1 MEPSLSSEVISK
13 DGLRGEIAAADPFQ
27 KDIPQLLLRMENGR
41 EVWVPANILEVQEDG
56 TYLLPFD
63 LTQIDEQLA
72 VQQNSQETYVL
83 PVIEEQVQVHRRR
96 FKTGSV
102 RLNKRVHERE
112 EVVDEPE
119 YIEQVDVERVPV
131 NQQIESPLRPHYEGD
146 TLVIPVME
154 EVLVVERRLMLKEE
168 IRVTKRRETVHNPQK
183 VILRSEEILVERIP
197 GEKDE

>member
-1 MEPSLSSEVISK
+1 VEPSVSSEVVSI

-27 KDIPQLLLRMENGR
+27 NDMPQLLLRMENGR
-41 EVWVPANILEVQEDG
+41 EVWVPANLLEVQEDG
-56 TYLLPFD
+56 TYLLPFN
-63 LTQIDEQLA
+63 LEQIDEQLA
-72 VQQNSQETYVL
+72 VQKNSQETYVL
-83 PVIEEQVQVHRRR
+83 PVVEEQVQVQRRR
-96 FKTGSV
+96 VKTGTV

-119 YIEQVDVERVPV
+119 YIEEVDVERVPV
-131 NQQIESPLRPHYEGD
+131 NQQIEAPLRPRYEGD

-168 IRVTKRRETVHNPQK
+168 IRVTKRRQTVHNPQK
-183 VILRSEEILVERIP
+183 IILRSEEILVERIP